1 MHVVDAQSPMRV
13 EWTDRLDDDSAVPA
27 TGLFASAYR
36 PQEMLS
42 GQIADAMVRR
52 LNQITAG
59 PVTGKP
65 LALAIQTGD
74 NSDNSQLNEVRW
86 NIDVLDGGQVRVD
99 SGDPTRWEGVHDG
112 DPTYYDPHYWHPH
125 GTPPGSV
132 NTGGRPAA
140 QPAGLPGGARGC
152 STRPVGRSRPR
163 GCRSRGT
170 PPSATT
176 TASRRATSPRRPSSS
191 TWWRPGRSS

>member
-1 MHVVDAQSPMRV
+1 MRV

-42 GQIADAMVRR
+42 GQIADAMVRQ
-52 LNQITAG
+52 LNKVAAG

-86 NIDVLDGGQVRVD
+86 NIDILDGGQVRVD
-99 SGDPTRWEGVHDG
+99 SGDLSRWEGVHDG

-125 GTPPGSV
+125 GTPAGQTDDLPRAQRGFPVVPGLLD
-132 NTGGRPAA
+132 AA
-140 QPAGLPGGARGC
+140 
-152 STRPVGRSRPR
+152 
-163 GCRSRGT
+163 
-170 PPSATT
+170 
-176 TASRRATSPRRPSSS
+176 RRPFQAQ
-191 TWWRPGRSS
+191 GL